1 MNNNLDRIEA
11 HLRALFEDK
20 LLKVLNIN
28 HHSKSLIEDL
38 IISMRDNLQTGDNT
52 AIIAPDLFI
61 IHVAPEDFLEWQTQL
76 EILEQMAAT
85 LFTIGQD
92 ESFQFKHPPT
102 ISIHPD
108 LALTKHDYTIFA
120 QKSTETPTLSDT
132 AVMEQPVSNQQQQNI
147 PIEAFFIIGGIT
159 NFPLKDS
166 VINIGRHSEND
177 LILEDTHVSR
187 HHAQL
192 RVINDHYVIFDVGST
207 GGIYLNGK
215 QISQATLHTGDVC
228 RIGTVNLIYIQDTT
242 STNPTTVIPVE
253 NEDGL
258 DEHPPGAIDR

>member
-1 MNNNLDRIEA
+1 MNKNLDRIEA

-38 IISMRDNLQTGDNT
+38 IISMRDNLQTADKT
-52 AIIAPDLFI
+52 KILAPDLFV

-76 EILEQMAAT
+76 EILEQMAST

-92 ESFQFKHPPT
+92 EGFHFNHPPT

-108 LALTKHDYTIFA
+108 LAITKHDYAIFA
-120 QKSTETPTLSDT
+120 QNATETPILSDT
-132 AVMEQPVSNQQQQNI
+132 AVMKQPVSNHQQQKI
-147 PIEAFFIIGGIT
+147 PNEAYFVIGGIT
-159 NFPLKDS
+159 NFPLTES

-192 RVINDHYVIFDVGST
+192 RVINNHYVIFDVGST
-207 GGIYLNGK
+207 GGVYLNGK

-253 NEDGL
+253 NEDSF
-258 DEHPPGAIDR
+258 DAHPPGENDR